1 MRHLF
6 ATMRAVMIDVC
17 APVAK
22 HGNTHCYNAT
32 AKAANSSCDTALCV
46 SVWLINRGEAWRTDL
61 VWLESLL
68 VICVFAHSL
77 HHGQSI
83 KAGSSPKRSSRVT
96 ITGFVEVYCI
106 GGSDPGSA
114 PPLLVQVSFIQKI
127 VSRLSLPLLE
137 RLVEQFRDDISMS
150 NGHSLRTLFSAV
162 AFGCKGDTIICC
174 R

>member
-17 APVAK
+17 APVAE

-32 AKAANSSCDTALCV
+32 AKAAKGSCETVLCV
-46 SVWLINRGEAWRTDL
+46 SASLINRGKAWRTDL

-68 VICVFAHSL
+68 VIRVFVHSL

-114 PPLLVQVSFIQKI
+114 SPPLVQS
-127 VSRLSLPLLE
+127 
-137 RLVEQFRDDISMS
+137 
-150 NGHSLRTLFSAV
+150 
-162 AFGCKGDTIICC
+162 
-174 R
+174 

>member
-17 APVAK
+17 APVAE

-32 AKAANSSCDTALCV
+32 AKAAKGSCETVLCV
-46 SVWLINRGEAWRTDL
+46 SASLINRGKAWKTDL

-68 VICVFAHSL
+68 VIRVSVHSL

-114 PPLLVQVSFIQKI
+114 SPPLVQS
-127 VSRLSLPLLE
+127 
-137 RLVEQFRDDISMS
+137 
-150 NGHSLRTLFSAV
+150 
-162 AFGCKGDTIICC
+162 
-174 R
+174 